1 PFNYQFLRDVLN
13 DQYKAEQQ
21 FAKIFSFFAVLAIFI
36 ACLGLWGLASF
47 TTTLKLREIGIRKVL
62 GASATSIV
70 SLLSWQFCRLVLVA
84 SVIAIP
90 LTWYGIDSWLDNFA
104 FRTNLAWDL
113 FVVPVAILTFLA
125 LGTVSVQIIRGASV
139 NPARV
144 LRSELVVIQS
154 SMLRRFNLTHRLLVT
169 RHRITRSWVRGAEL
183 RRRRG
188 VFYGYGPFG

>member
-1 PFNYQFLRDVLN
+1 PFNYQFLGDFFN
-13 DQYKAEQQ
+13 AQYKAEQQ

-47 TTTLKLREIGIRKVL
+47 TTTLKLREIGVRKVL

-70 SLLSWQFCRLVLVA
+70 SLLSWQVCRLVRLA

-113 FVVPVAILTFLA
+113 FVVPVAILTFFA
-125 LGTVSVQIIRGASV
+125 LGTVDRKSTRL
-139 NPARV
+139 N
-144 LRSELVVIQS
+144 S
-154 SMLRRFNLTHRLLVT
+154 SHVK
-169 RHRITRSWVRGAEL
+169 IS
-183 RRRRG
+183 
-188 VFYGYGPFG
+188 